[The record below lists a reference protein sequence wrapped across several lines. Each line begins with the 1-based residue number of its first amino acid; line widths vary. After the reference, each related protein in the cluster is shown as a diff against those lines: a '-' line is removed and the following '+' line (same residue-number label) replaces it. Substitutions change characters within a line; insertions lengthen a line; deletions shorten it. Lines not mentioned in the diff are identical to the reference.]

1 MTKTYQQI
9 QRQIEMLSRE
19 AEKLKQKEVEGVVS
33 RIREAID
40 TYGLTA
46 GDLGLGGQ
54 RGPRRNAAAKKSK
67 VGAKKGA
74 SQVKFRDE
82 SGKSWGGRGPRPQW
96 LRDALAAGKELKD
109 FAV

>member
-1 MTKTYQQI
+1 MTKTYSQI
-9 QRQIEMLSRE
+9 QKQIEMLSRE

-46 GDLGLGGQ
+46 ADLGLGTQ
-54 RGPRRNAAAKKSK
+54 RGPRGNAAAKKGK
-67 VGAKKGA
+67 KAGAKSA
-74 SQVKFRDE
+74 SQAKFRDE
-82 SGKSWGGRGPRPQW
+82 SGNSWGGRGPRPQW
-96 LRDALAAGKELKD
+96 LREALSAGKELKD